1 MDIKK
6 IKELVKI
13 MQKGDLA
20 EIEYEEGESRIK
32 LVKNNGIQNTLPIQQ
47 PIQQIQVPQVVNTQ
61 DTIKTEKT
69 ETSNEETKYHIIR
82 SPMVGTFYRA
92 PAPDADPYVKEGD
105 TVNPDTIVCIIE
117 SMKVMNEI
125 EADVKGKIVKIL
137 VENGEPVEYNQP
149 LFYVDTNA

>member
-13 MQKGDLA
+13 MQKGNLT

-47 PIQQIQVPQVVNTQ
+47 PVQHIQVPQVISTQ
-61 DTIKTEKT
+61 DTVKTEKT
-69 ETSNEETKYHIIR
+69 EIKSEEVEYHIIR

-125 EADVKGKIVKIL
+125 EADVKGKIVEIL